1 MESDAS
7 SGRRE
12 DGRWNASDPRIEE
25 ILLNKTAMRVID
37 AMQSSNDPV
46 SLSRMAEHAE
56 AGSSEVSMI
65 LGKLIAADL
74 ARFHPSTRK
83 STGGYELTTQFPEIV
98 SRIGD
103 LGHHHLT
110 SRHRELRTEFIDQ
123 ILEKHPILDRRQVD
137 SFRWM
142 EEQVIVGPEDMAE
155 FRGILDQVN
164 RLLMTFRLR
173 NLRDP
178 ESKENRSFAVRFRVI
193 ETSRTSARLGAIHS
207 VLAEEDPT
215 LVKER
220 LPSPPLPLT
229 PRQEEI
235 AELVADGLTNQE
247 IASQLGVTGNTVKST
262 LRRVYE
268 ALEISRRTELAE
280 LIITRR
286 RGH

>member
-1 MESDAS
+1 MTSDTS
-7 SGRRE
+7 SGKRQ
-12 DGRWNASDPRIEE
+12 DGRWNASDPRVEE

-37 AMQSSNDPV
+37 AMQSSSDPV
-46 SLSRMAEHAE
+46 SLSTMAKHAE
-56 AGSSEVSMI
+56 AGSSEVSTI
-65 LGKLIAADL
+65 LGKLIAVDL

-98 SRIGD
+98 SKIGD
-103 LGHHHLT
+103 LDDSHLS

-123 ILEKHPILDRRQVD
+123 ILQAHPIMERRQVD

-142 EEQVIVGPEDMAE
+142 EEQMIVGPEDMAE

-173 NLRDP
+173 SVRDP
-178 ESKENRSFAVRFRVI
+178 ENPENRSFAVRFRVI
-193 ETSRTSARLGAIHS
+193 ETARTNARLGAIHS

-235 AELVADGLTNQE
+235 AELVADGLTNHE

-280 LIITRR
+280 LISARR
-286 RGH
+286 LGH

>member
-1 MESDAS
+1 MTSDAS

-12 DGRWNASDPRIEE
+12 DGRWNARDPLIEE
-25 ILLNKTAMRVID
+25 ILLDETAMRVID
-37 AMQSSNDPV
+37 AMQSASDPV
-46 SLSRMAEHAE
+46 SLTRMAEHAE
-56 AGSSEVSMI
+56 AGSSEVSSI
-65 LGKLIAADL
+65 LGRLIAADL

-83 STGGYELTTQFPEIV
+83 SPGGYELTTQFPEIV
-98 SRIGD
+98 SEIGGIGD
-103 LGHHHLT
+103 QHLM
-110 SRHRELRTEFIDQ
+110 SSHRELRTTFIDRVLATHA
-123 ILEKHPILDRRQVD
+123 IGERRQVD

-142 EEQVIVGPEDMAE
+142 EEQVIVGPEDMDE

-173 NLRDP
+173 TVRDP
-178 ESKENRSFAVRFRVI
+178 GGEGNRSFAVRFRVI
-193 ETSRTSARLGAIHS
+193 ETEPTTARLGAVHS
-207 VLAEEDPT
+207 VLAEEDPKII
-215 LVKER
+215 KER

-280 LIITRR
+280 LITTRR

>member
-1 MESDAS
+1 MNE
-7 SGRRE
+7 
-12 DGRWNASDPRIEE
+12 
-25 ILLNKTAMRVID
+25 TAMRVID
-37 AMQSSNDPV
+37 AMQSSSDPV
-46 SLSRMAEHAE
+46 SLTRMAEHAE
-56 AGSSEVSMI
+56 AGSSEVSTI

-74 ARFHPSTRK
+74 AQFHPSTRK

-98 SRIGD
+98 TEISEIGK
-103 LGHHHLT
+103 HHLMN
-110 SRHRELRTEFIDQ
+110 RHRELRTDFIDK
-123 ILEKHPILDRRQVD
+123 ILQTHAIGERRHVD

-142 EEQVIVGPEDMAE
+142 EEQVIIGPDDMEE

-173 NLRDP
+173 STQDP
-178 ESKENRSFAVRFRVI
+178 QSEQNRSFAVRVRVI
-193 ETSRTSARLGAIHS
+193 ETQPTNSRLGAIHS
-207 VLAEEDPT
+207 VLAQEDPS
-215 LVKER
+215 LIKER

-280 LIITRR
+280 LISTRR